1 MKETNIR
8 GEFPMKQNE
17 SFLLREIENVPYLLP
32 YGQMIADRMRGIRI
46 NDTGIYLWKLLEQ
59 ERTLS
64 EVLSLCADYYEIP
77 EEEMTEFQ
85 ADITRFIQQL
95 ISYGIIEDSAPSQVP
110 DNFEDLDFTIG
121 ELHLKLSGPR
131 EAFPREFEAFVT
143 TEAGPVH
150 QHIELRIALP
160 HGNRNGQILLR
171 NHDLM
176 VIEQKDAYILL
187 FPQAK
192 QLLEIHLK
200 KDGSHALCYCLPPY
214 TDTFRYDLFHA
225 IRLLYLYLAQKH
237 HMVALHSASI
247 LYQEKLWLFSGHSG
261 AGKST
266 HTNLWKEIY
275 QTPVINGDLNL
286 LALEKGKPVVHGT
299 PWCGTSEI
307 YDTKTY
313 PLGGIILLK
322 QNASDFVEELS
333 PDEKQ
338 LLVCQRLI
346 SPTWTPEQFDTNLD
360 LVKSI
365 TNQIVVCRLHCTK
378 ENSAAETMKA
388 YLDNISC

>member
-1 MKETNIR
+1 
-8 GEFPMKQNE
+8 MKQNK

-32 YGQMIADRMRGIRI
+32 YGQMIADQMRGIRI

-64 EVLSLCADYYEIP
+64 ELISLCAAYYEIL
-77 EEEMTEFQ
+77 ESEMAEFQ
-85 ADITRFIQQL
+85 ADITAFIQQL
-95 ISYGIIEDSAPSQVP
+95 ISYGMIEDAPRHKVP
-110 DNFEDLDFTIG
+110 DSFEDLYFTIG
-121 ELHLKLSGPR
+121 GLKLKLSGPT
-131 EAFPREFEAFVT
+131 EAFPQEFQAFIAKDDT
-143 TEAGPVH
+143 PVH

-160 HGNRNGQILLR
+160 IGHQNGLILLR
-171 NHDLM
+171 NRELV
-176 VIEQKDAYILL
+176 VIEQMDFYILL

-247 LYQEKLWLFSGHSG
+247 LYQEKLWLFSGRSG
-261 AGKST
+261 TGKST
-266 HTNLWKEIY
+266 HTNLWKELY
-275 QTPVINGDLNL
+275 GTPVINGDLNL
-286 LALEKGKPVVHGT
+286 LALEKGQPVVHGT

-307 YDTKTY
+307 YDTETY

-322 QNASDFVEELS
+322 QATSDSVEELS
-333 PDEKQ
+333 PDKQQ

-346 SPTWTPEQFDTNLD
+346 SPTWTPQQFDNNLD
-360 LVKSI
+360 FVKSI
-365 TNQIVVCRLHCTK
+365 TKQVLVCRLHCTK

-388 YLDNISC
+388 YLEERG